1 MYARETTGE
10 KIFYVVNYILI
21 ALIVACTLYPF
32 LFIVSASFSDPYAIV
47 RGDVILLP
55 KGFNVDAYKEVFQS
69 DELWNSYKNT
79 MWYVIVGTF
88 VNVLMTTVMAYPLS
102 RKSFSGRKAINFFV
116 AFTMF
121 FTPPLVPT
129 FLVVKGVGLMDSM
142 WALVIPTAID
152 AFYLIIMRSF
162 FEALPDSVIEAAKI
176 DGCNE
181 IQVLFRI
188 VIRLSGPVMAVM
200 VLFYAVYHWNS
211 YFSALLYLNDNAKY
225 PLQMILRKILLAVG
239 GASNMTGQVSDR
251 KDLISLSVRY
261 ATIIVSTVPI
271 LCVYPFLQKYFV
283 KGIMIGAI
291 KG

>member
-1 MYARETTGE
+1 MGARETKGE
-10 KIFYVVNYILI
+10 RVFYIINDILI
-21 ALIVACTLYPF
+21 ALVVACTLYPF
-32 LFIVSASFSDPYAIV
+32 VYILSASFSDPYAIA

-55 KGFNVDAYKEVFQS
+55 KGFNDGAYAEVFQS
-69 DELWNSYKNT
+69 DSLWNSYKNT
-79 MWYVIVGTF
+79 LWYVVVGTF
-88 VNVLMTTVMAYPLS
+88 VNVLMTTIMAYPLS
-102 RKSFSGRKAINFFV
+102 RKNFSGRKFINFFV

-129 FLVVKGVGLMDSM
+129 FLVVKGVGLMDNK
-142 WALVIPTAID
+142 WAMVIPTAID

-162 FEALPDSVIEAAKI
+162 FEALPDSIIEAARI
-176 DGCNE
+176 DGCND

-211 YFSALLYLNDNAKY
+211 YFSALLYLNDEAKY
-225 PLQMILRKILLAVG
+225 PLQMELRKILLAVG
-239 GASNMTGQVSDR
+239 GANGMTNQVSDR

-283 KGIMIGAI
+283 KGIMVGSV

>member
-1 MYARETTGE
+1 MGARETKGE
-10 KIFYVVNYILI
+10 RVFYVVNYILI
-21 ALIVACTLYPF
+21 TLIVACTLYPF
-32 LFIVSASFSDPYAIV
+32 VYILSASFSDPYAIA
-47 RGDVILLP
+47 RGDVVLLP
-55 KGFNVDAYKEVFQS
+55 KGFNGGAYAEVFQS
-69 DELWNSYKNT
+69 DSLWNSYKNT
-79 MWYVIVGTF
+79 LWYVVVGTA

-102 RKSFSGRKAINFFV
+102 RKNFSGRKAINFFV

-129 FLVVKGVGLMDSM
+129 FLVVKGVGLMDHM
-142 WALVIPTAID
+142 WALVVPTAID
-152 AFYLIIMRSF
+152 AFYLILMRSF
-162 FEALPDSVIEAAKI
+162 FEALPDSIIEAARI
-176 DGCNE
+176 DGCND

-211 YFSALLYLNDNAKY
+211 YFSALLYLNDEAKY
-225 PLQMILRKILLAVG
+225 PLQMELRKILLAVG
-239 GASNMTGQVSDR
+239 GASNMTNQVSDR

-283 KGIMIGAI
+283 KGIMVGSV